1 MGNESGSADPVIPVD
16 DAIAEWFDLDDSL
29 TVRGRSVSQM
39 GLTHSPAVS
48 LRPRRLFCLLPW
60 MSSAHTWRRRSNW
73 SSASRLHIAVTP
85 SVVAVVF
92 APTVQ
97 SVPGLTFLPS
107 SSATSLWIETLAV
120 SGELVIVQTTSLPE
134 FGMVTV
140 PEVPVPEAPL
150 IALSSTVQE

>member
-1 MGNESGSADPVIPVD
+1 MV
-16 DAIAEWFDLDDSL
+16 
-29 TVRGRSVSQM
+29 
-39 GLTHSPAVS
+39 
-48 LRPRRLFCLLPW
+48 RPRRLVDGQGQISLTNGVDTLSCCVSETATVVLPVALDEF
-60 MSSAHTWRRRSNW
+60 SAHL
-73 SSASRLHIAVTP
+73 ASPLKLVFCVAAAHIAVTP